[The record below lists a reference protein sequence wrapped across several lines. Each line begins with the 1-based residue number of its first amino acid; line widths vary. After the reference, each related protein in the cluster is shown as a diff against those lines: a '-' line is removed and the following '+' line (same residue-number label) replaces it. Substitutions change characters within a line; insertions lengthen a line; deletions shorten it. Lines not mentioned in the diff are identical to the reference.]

1 MQMAAGAL
9 ITWKDGRP
17 HFTAAGH
24 GHYAAACEEVHIAFV
39 PQALHSATDLR
50 RFLRA
55 LLQASVALR
64 KERAT
69 RASAGPSP
77 LSPMQSLARQALRE
91 VAQSAAR
98 SLAGHDASAHEGLPL
113 RRSPDQHR
121 ATAVASQ
128 C

>member
-17 HFTAAGH
+17 RFTAAGR

-39 PQALHSATDLR
+39 PQALLSAADLR

-64 KERAT
+64 KQQASRP
-69 RASAGPSP
+69 SAGPAP
-77 LSPMQSLARQALRE
+77 LSPMQSLARRALRE

-98 SLAGHDASAHEGLPL
+98 STGGNDASAPARLPQH
-113 RRSPDQHR
+113 RSPGHHR
-121 ATAVASQ
+121 TPAAAPQ
-128 C
+128 R